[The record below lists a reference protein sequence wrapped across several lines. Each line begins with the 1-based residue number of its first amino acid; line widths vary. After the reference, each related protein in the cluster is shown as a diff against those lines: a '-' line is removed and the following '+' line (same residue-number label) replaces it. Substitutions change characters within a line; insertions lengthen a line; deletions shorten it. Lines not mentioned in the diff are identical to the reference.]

1 MCGQNSRTIAG
12 GHAMVCWMKL
22 DVAKG
27 CSVKVKEMQGEQ
39 ATRMGVQVQLLACVE
54 ACMEGSCYW

>member
-1 MCGQNSRTIAG
+1 
-12 GHAMVCWMKL
+12 MKL

-39 ATRMGVQVQLLACVE
+39 ATGMGVQVQLLACAE
-54 ACMEGSCYW
+54 ACVEGSFYW